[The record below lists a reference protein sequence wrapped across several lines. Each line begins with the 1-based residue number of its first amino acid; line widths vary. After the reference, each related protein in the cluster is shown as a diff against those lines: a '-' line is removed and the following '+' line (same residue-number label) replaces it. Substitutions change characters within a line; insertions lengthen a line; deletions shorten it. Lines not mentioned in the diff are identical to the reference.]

1 MLIIGGVFL
10 TLISQNLPHALSEGL
25 LYRDHLI
32 MLGDISQGNLCIAE
46 YEAKYINKGLLTQR
60 AGHEAR
66 FNRFR
71 TPFSELSSHRCEPH
85 ASFSCRISSHRN
97 IWTAP
102 ITSGSVSG
110 LRFLTRALDTVWMM
124 NSEPHSGKRY
134 VLKLVGLS
142 IRWSIFANEGME
154 FIILILYLSSFS
166 YIVEHLKGI
175 HTSLPEDF

>member
-85 ASFSCRISSHRN
+85 ASFTLQDFVTQEYLNSAHYVGFSVRTTLLN
-97 IWTAP
+97 
-102 ITSGSVSG
+102 SG
-110 LRFLTRALDTVWMM
+110 
-124 NSEPHSGKRY
+124 P
-134 VLKLVGLS
+134 
-142 IRWSIFANEGME
+142 
-154 FIILILYLSSFS
+154 
-166 YIVEHLKGI
+166 
-175 HTSLPEDF
+175 